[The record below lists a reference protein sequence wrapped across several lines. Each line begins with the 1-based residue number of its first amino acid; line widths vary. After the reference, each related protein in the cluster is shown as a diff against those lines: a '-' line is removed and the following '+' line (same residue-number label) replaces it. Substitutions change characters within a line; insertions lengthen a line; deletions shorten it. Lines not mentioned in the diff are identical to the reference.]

1 MPSRNQVGSTIK
13 RALLAAAIS
22 AFLCVPIVSEARL
35 LAGSVTERK
44 QNRKINTMLK
54 SARKNV
60 DSGKIQTAL
69 EAYWKILELDP
80 NETFAYLELGEVYVN
95 LSIFDRAI
103 ELLEPGLTMAE
114 REMDADTV
122 CYYYCILTNAHIG
135 LNQIGL
141 ANKSLLKAAEA
152 SPANPMP
159 RKVMG
164 DIYLANDRIADAMK
178 AYRKA
183 VELDPAYQPAAEKL
197 GELVAKYGDQPPAK
211 TRDKKVI
218 QAKAEKLPTAKVSAG
233 ATVATRPTV
242 TPASSAL
249 KKVPAADPT
258 PETPTR
264 PATKEPVSKPPVVA
278 SVASTV
284 SPLLPASATI
294 NAPAGE
300 TAPPRPMPEVSP
312 VKPPATQ
319 TAVADPGSRPMPV
332 AVANPTVGSTAAA
345 LAGSVSQAS
354 NASASASITADAAE
368 VENQLD
374 KLLAGTPEEKSAATS
389 FFVRLEEKGLTE
401 IEELLYDPDPE
412 VRVLA
417 VRTLIEFKA
426 FGQRVKTMLQDASED
441 PDPLVIEEIN
451 SALQKL

>member
-1 MPSRNQVGSTIK
+1 MPSRNHVGSTIK
-13 RALLAAAIS
+13 KVLLAAAIS
-22 AFLCVPIVSEARL
+22 AFLSVPAVSEARL

-44 QNRKINTMLK
+44 QNRKITTMLK
-54 SARKNV
+54 SARKNA
-60 DSGKIQTAL
+60 DSGKIQSAL
-69 EAYWKILELDP
+69 DTYWKILELDP

-135 LNQIGL
+135 LNQIGQ

-152 SPANPMP
+152 APANPMP

-218 QAKAEKLPTAKVSAG
+218 QAKAEKLPEAKIPAG
-233 ATVATRPTV
+233 ATIATRPAGT
-242 TPASSAL
+242 TSSAAAQ
-249 KKVPAADPT
+249 KAPAVDPT
-258 PETPTR
+258 PKTATR
-264 PATKEPVSKPPVVA
+264 PSYEEPAPAKPTTALV
-278 SVASTV
+278 
-284 SPLLPASATI
+284 ASATVVPRPRPETPATSPAANQA
-294 NAPAGE
+294 NADSAAQPIPVAAAKPTTGSPNVALIVS
-300 TAPPRPMPEVSP
+300 APP
-312 VKPPATQ
+312 
-319 TAVADPGSRPMPV
+319 
-332 AVANPTVGSTAAA
+332 PTT
-345 LAGSVSQAS
+345 
-354 NASASASITADAAE
+354 ASASASTAADAAE

-389 FFVRLEEKGLTE
+389 FFVKLEEKGLTE

-417 VRTLIEFKA
+417 VRTLTEFKA

-451 SALQKL
+451 SALQHL